1 MSKKNHKGR
10 ISLEKELEDIFSEL
24 SLCSGLPVENIDNG
38 KTGRSGK
45 KRGRPPKN
53 SCRALI
59 PLDTAKIRRGYLK
72 EYKRRKKVLERLE
85 EQLQRYEESDEPEYR
100 KIRRAGVP

>member
-45 KRGRPPKN
+45 KEVGHQ
-53 SCRALI
+53 
-59 PLDTAKIRRGYLK
+59 KISVGH
-72 EYKRRKKVLERLE
+72 
-85 EQLQRYEESDEPEYR
+85 
-100 KIRRAGVP
+100 

>member
-38 KTGRSGK
+38 KTDPVGHCK
-45 KRGRPPKN
+45 NPP
-53 SCRALI
+53 
-59 PLDTAKIRRGYLK
+59 
-72 EYKRRKKVLERLE
+72 
-85 EQLQRYEESDEPEYR
+85 
-100 KIRRAGVP
+100 GVSEGI